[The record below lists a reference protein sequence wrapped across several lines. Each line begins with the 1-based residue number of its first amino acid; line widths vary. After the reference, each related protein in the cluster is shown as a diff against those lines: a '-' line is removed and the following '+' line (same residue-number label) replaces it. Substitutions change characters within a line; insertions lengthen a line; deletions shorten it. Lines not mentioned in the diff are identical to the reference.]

1 MEKYVGLIRVRVYRG
16 INLAIRDSRSS
27 DPYVVVTMGDKKLK
41 TRVVRSNCNPE
52 WKDELTLCASDLNI
66 PILLE
71 VYDEDHFTKD
81 DQIGEANV
89 DIKPYL
95 ECLKNKSLNNPSK
108 DGIVVSTVQPSKH
121 NCLARESCIVWKS
134 GKLVQDMTLR
144 LKNVECGEVDI
155 QIEWIDLAGSMSSKV
170 N

>member
-1 MEKYVGLIRVRVYRG
+1 MEKYVGLIRVRVHRG
-16 INLAIRDSRSS
+16 INLATRDSRSS

-52 WKDELTLCASDLNI
+52 WNDELTLCASDLHL

-81 DQIGEANV
+81 DQIGEANI
-89 DIKPYL
+89 DIKPYI
-95 ECLKNKSLNNPSK
+95 ECLKNKSPNDPSE
-108 DGIVVSTVQPSKH
+108 DGTVISTVQMSNH
-121 NCLARESCIVWKS
+121 NCLAKESRIVWKS

-144 LKNVECGEVDI
+144 LKNAESGEVDI
-155 QIEWIDLAGSMSSKV
+155 QIEWIDLTGSTFS
-170 N
+170 